1 MVDSIE
7 YYNKNAIQ
15 FISHTVEVE
24 FKETQNRFLKL
35 LPEGGSILDYGCGS
49 GRDTKYFLE
58 NHYDVDAMDGSQEL
72 CKLAS
77 EYTGITVQHKF
88 FQQLDEEEIYDG
100 VWACASIL
108 HVSYKELAGILFKIA
123 KALKSKGIAYI
134 SFKYGTFEG
143 EKNGRYFTDMTEKK
157 MRQLLNETGLFSI
170 VQEWITGDA
179 RPGRGEEKWLNVILR
194 RET

>member
-7 YYNKNAIQ
+7 YYNKNAVQ
-15 FISHTVEVE
+15 FITNTVEVE

-35 LPEGGSILDYGCGS
+35 LPEGGSILDYGGGS

-58 NHYDVDAMDGSQEL
+58 NHYYVDAIDGSQEL

-88 FQQLDEEEIYDG
+88 FQQLEEEEIYDG

-170 VQEWITGDA
+170 EQEWITGDA
-179 RPGRGEEKWLNVILR
+179 RLGREEEKWLNVILR

>member
-15 FISHTVEVE
+15 FISNTVEVE

-108 HVSYKELAGILFKIA
+108 HVSYKKLAGILFKIA

-170 VQEWITGDA
+170 EQEWITGDA

>member
-15 FISHTVEVE
+15 FISNTVEVE

-170 VQEWITGDA
+170 EQEWITGDA

>member
-15 FISHTVEVE
+15 FISNTVEVE

-49 GRDTKYFLE
+49 GRDIKYFLE
-58 NHYDVDAMDGSQEL
+58 NHYDVDAMDGSREL

-88 FQQLDEEEIYDG
+88 FQQLDEEKIYDG

-143 EKNGRYFTDMTEKK
+143 EKNGRYFTDMTEEK
-157 MRQLLNETGLFSI
+157 MSQLLNETGLFSI
-170 VQEWITGDA
+170 EQEWITEDA
-179 RPGRGEEKWLNVILR
+179 RPGREEEKWLNVILR